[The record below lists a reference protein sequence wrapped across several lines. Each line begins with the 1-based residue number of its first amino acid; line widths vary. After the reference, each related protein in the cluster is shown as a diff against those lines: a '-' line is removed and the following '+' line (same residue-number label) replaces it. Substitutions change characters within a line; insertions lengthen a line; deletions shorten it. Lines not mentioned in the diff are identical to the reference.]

1 MINYNEL
8 LPVLLIGLVCA
19 FITCM
24 DSLQKTK
31 NKELKDERNS
41 TDNSDE
47 SGIYDATLSHAQN
60 NALPDKLEI
69 PLLTFVRNLLYGT
82 IFAVFLFW
90 LTLALTDIYQLRL
103 GIVGLVSIMGLDRAL
118 SLVERVLSMRKA

>member
-31 NKELKDERNS
+31 DKEIKDERNS

-118 SLVERVLSMRKA
+118 GLVERVLSMRKA